1 MVIFAYSAMRGKCF
15 ILRKETAKRVH
26 MKIVVLDGYTLNPGD
41 LSWNALEK
49 FGNLMVYERTAPDKT
64 IERAIHAEIIFT
76 NKTVI
81 DRELISRLPGLKFIC
96 VLATGT
102 NVVDLAAAAKHGI
115 VVSNI
120 PAYSTDSVAQLVFAH
135 ILNFVNRIGRH
146 VMEVSEG
153 KWSSSPDF
161 SYQST
166 PQTELAGKILGI
178 IGFGRI
184 GQKVAEIGHAF
195 GMKTIYHNRSR
206 KQIPFDW
213 CIEKEKETVFR
224 ESDFLSLHCPLTS
237 ENKEFVN
244 LSLLGTMKPTS
255 FIVNTGRGGLINE
268 NDLATALNTGMI
280 AGAGLDVLST
290 EPPSSGNPLLKARN
304 CFISPHMAWATVEAR
319 SRLMHIAIENLAAF
333 LEGKPQNIVN

>member
-1 MVIFAYSAMRGKCF
+1 MN
-15 ILRKETAKRVH
+15 
-26 MKIVVLDGYTLNPGD
+26 IVVLDGYTLNPGD
-41 LSWNALEK
+41 LSWDALKK
-49 FGNLMVYERTAPDKT
+49 FGNLKVYERTAPDLT
-64 IERAIHAEIIFT
+64 QERATDAEILFT

-81 DRELISRLPGLKFIC
+81 DHDLIARLPNLKFIC

-102 NVVDLAAAAKHGI
+102 NVVDLAAAAEHGI

-135 ILNFVNRIGRH
+135 LLNFVNRTGQH
-146 VMEVSEG
+146 AMEVRDG
-153 KWSSSPDF
+153 KWSASPDF

-166 PQTELAGKILGI
+166 PQTELAGKTLGI

-195 GMKTIYHNRSR
+195 GMRIIYHNRSR
-206 KQIPFDW
+206 KQNPFDW
-213 CIEKEKETVFR
+213 SIEKEMETVFR
-224 ESDFLSLHCPLTS
+224 ESDFLSLHCPLTI

-244 LSLLGTMKPTS
+244 LSLLGSMKPSS
-255 FIVNTGRGGLINE
+255 FLVNTGRGGLINE

-290 EPPSSGNPLLKARN
+290 EPPSPGNPLLKAQN
-304 CFISPHMAWATVEAR
+304 CFISPHMAWATFEAR
-319 SRLMHIAIENLAAF
+319 SRLMQIAIENLVAF

>member
-1 MVIFAYSAMRGKCF
+1 MN
-15 ILRKETAKRVH
+15 
-26 MKIVVLDGYTLNPGD
+26 IVVLDGYTLNPGD
-41 LSWNALEK
+41 LTWDPLEK
-49 FGNLMVYERTAPDKT
+49 YGNLTVYDRTSPGETHEKAVN
-64 IERAIHAEIIFT
+64 AEILFT
-76 NKTVI
+76 NKTAI
-81 DRELISRLPGLKFIC
+81 DRELIGRLPELKFIC

-102 NVVDLAAAAKHGI
+102 NVVDLAAAAEHGI
-115 VVSNI
+115 IVSNI

-135 ILNFVNRIGRH
+135 ILNFVNRTGQH
-146 VMEVSEG
+146 AMEVRDG
-153 KWSSSPDF
+153 KWSANPDF

-195 GMKTIYHNRSR
+195 GMRIIYHNRSR
-206 KQIPFDW
+206 KQNPFDW
-213 CIEKEKETVFR
+213 STEKEKETVFR

-244 LSLLGTMKPTS
+244 LSLLGTMKPSS

-290 EPPSSGNPLLKARN
+290 EPPSPGNPLLKAQN
-304 CFISPHMAWATVEAR
+304 CFISPHMAWATFEAR

-333 LEGKPQNIVN
+333 LEGKPQNIVS